1 MSSDAPQEL
10 PTTPAATSAAAL
22 ELRIAGRAGPT
33 FVLDASRENMLGR
46 AQDAAIVLADR
57 LASRAHAAVRCEAGR
72 WVLRDLGSR
81 NGTWVDGAQIT
92 SHTLTDGAV
101 IRIGTAELAFRH
113 VRPPAAAPGGKVLKC
128 GPVSQLEGSVLRR
141 SSIGSTDDARRPLLL
156 YQASIR
162 LLASRSV
169 RDVIGT
175 ALELAVEHCGAA
187 SVGWFTV
194 HGESSFEP
202 VCVAPPGS
210 PLARLLGES
219 TCRLV
224 AHDGNAVWVAAAE
237 TAAGEPDTALEI
249 ACVPIVE
256 NNAVHAAIAASAPKG
271 AFRSADFDFL
281 VALASLA
288 AAACAGHAQPAAP
301 PTESG
306 GHPSD
311 LSSLQTVDL
320 DASEDTDGLPDD
332 VVADRTIAAVRP
344 RRRRR
349 IASHGP
355 YRILRGGDSDAQT
368 GRLATRPRDRGPAA
382 HRWQRAQR
390 RRRTRYQPCDALPEA
405 RVLRADEE
413 PVSPRE
419 LARSCSARRLHSER
433 MTG

>member
-1 MSSDAPQEL
+1 MSSDAPQES
-10 PTTPAATSAAAL
+10 PTNQAATSAAAAL

-33 FVLDASRENMLGR
+33 FVLDASRENTLGR
-46 AQDAAIVLADR
+46 AQDAVIVIADR
-57 LASRAHAAVRCEAGR
+57 LASRAHAAVRFEAGR

-81 NGTWVDGAQIT
+81 NGTWLDGAQIA
-92 SHTLTDGAV
+92 SHTLTNGAV

-113 VRPPAAAPGGKVLKC
+113 VRPPAAEPGGKVMKC

-175 ALELAVEHCGAA
+175 ALELAAEHCGAA

-194 HGESSFEP
+194 HGESRVEP
-202 VCVAPPGS
+202 VCVVPPGS

-224 AHDGNAVWVAAAE
+224 ARDGNAVWVAAAGA
-237 TAAGEPDTALEI
+237 AAGEPDDALELV
-249 ACVPIVE
+249 CVPIVE

-271 AFRSADFDFL
+271 ALRSADFDFL

-288 AAACAGHAQPAAP
+288 SAACAGHAQPAAP
-301 PTESG
+301 LTVSG
-306 GHPSD
+306 GHSSD

-320 DASEDTDGLPDD
+320 DAFDASEDADGLPDE
-332 VVADRTIAAVRP
+332 VIADHTIALDSISLQQLDPA
-344 RRRRR
+344 
-349 IASHGP
+349 
-355 YRILRGGDSDAQT
+355 GGDASP
-368 GRLATRPRDRGPAA
+368 ATVRIESFVAETATLKLGD
-382 HRWQRAQR
+382 WQRALVVEAL
-390 RRRTRYQPCDALPEA
+390 RRTGGSVPNAAAELGISRATLCRKLEA
-405 RVLRADEE
+405 YGLTKSR
-413 PVSPRE
+413 
-419 LARSCSARRLHSER
+419 
-433 MTG
+433 

>member
-271 AFRSADFDFL
+271 AVRSADFDFL

-332 VVADRTIAAVRP
+332 VVADRTIALDSISLQQFDPA
-344 RRRRR
+344 
-349 IASHGP
+349 
-355 YRILRGGDSDAQT
+355 GGDASP
-368 GRLATRPRDRGPAA
+368 ATARIGSFVAETATLKLGD
-382 HRWQRAQR
+382 WQRALVIEAL
-390 RRRTRYQPCDALPEA
+390 RRTGGSVPNAAAELGIS
-405 RVLRADEE
+405 RATLCRKLE
-413 PVSPRE
+413 SYGLTKSR
-419 LARSCSARRLHSER
+419 
-433 MTG
+433 